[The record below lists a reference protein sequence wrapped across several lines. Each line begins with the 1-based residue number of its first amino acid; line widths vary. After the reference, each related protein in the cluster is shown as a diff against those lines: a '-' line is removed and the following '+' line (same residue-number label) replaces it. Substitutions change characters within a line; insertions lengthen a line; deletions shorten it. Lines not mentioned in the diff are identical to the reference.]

1 MSYTPRILVFAG
13 SARKDSCNKKLARM
27 AAEAVTA
34 AGGVATYVDLADYP
48 APLYDGDLEAGEGS
62 PESMRKLRQLFLEHD
77 GLLISSPEFNSSVT
91 PLMKNTID
99 WVSREGGK
107 GSLTPYQGKVA
118 GLLACSPG
126 ALGGLRGLV
135 HLRAILGNI
144 GVLVL
149 PTQFAIGAATL
160 EDPATGE
167 KLARLAKELVET
179 VGKLKGEGI

>member
-1 MSYTPRILVFAG
+1 MSDTPRILVFAG
-13 SARKDSCNKKLARM
+13 SARKDSVNKKLARM
-27 AAEAVTA
+27 AADAVTA
-34 AGGVATYVDLADYP
+34 AGGEATYVDLADYA
-48 APLYDGDLEAGEGS
+48 APLYDGDLEASEGS
-62 PESMRKLRQLFLEHD
+62 PESMKQLRQLFLEHD
-77 GLLISSPEFNSSVT
+77 GLLISSPEFNSSIT

-118 GLLACSPG
+118 ALLACSPG

-135 HLRAILGNI
+135 HLRAILGNL

-160 EDPATGE
+160 DDPATGE
-167 KLARLAKELVET
+167 KLARLAKELVT
-179 VGKLKGEGI
+179 TAGKLKG